1 MSEQTARS
9 QTSPARSWLAR
20 LVRSLVLLLLV
31 GIFAAGYVFL
41 WPKFEAFQAHQA
53 DIEKNL
59 ASLAKADQALAND
72 VSALIDNKLKKSE
85 EATFAAL
92 QSAVTRLSAE
102 FNAIRD
108 IEQRAAAKLNET
120 NHLLYRMSKTDQS
133 AWRRAEATFNIRLA
147 SQRLQFAHDVSG
159 ALMLLSQADVLLK
172 SDSGDNVS
180 AIRSAIALDRAQLKT
195 LEKLDMVGLMG
206 RLSALDRQIQ
216 TLDLTALTSSVLS
229 RESEAFTKGD
239 ARKRPAEINVPLTL
253 WEKALDTLA
262 SYFVITELE
271 SLDQKP
277 RTSDWYRFALLS
289 TKLNIEQ
296 ARVALLLRDSESF
309 TDSLARATTVLA
321 DIPSSSDDPAL
332 LILIEELADLASVRL
347 NPELPELE
355 TLKLINDEGDGG
367 VSENYVGSA
376 KIVTVPLGAR
386 PSVADGSASAIQRKS
401 EGGAMENPNALST
414 VDSGEQTAAGTPK

>member
-9 QTSPARSWLAR
+9 KTAPARSWLTR

-59 ASLAKADQALAND
+59 ASLAKANQALAND
-72 VSALIDNKLKKSE
+72 VSALIDNKLNKSE

-133 AWRRAEATFNIRLA
+133 AWRRSEATFNIRLA

-180 AIRSAIALDRAQLKT
+180 AIRSAIAFDRAQLKT

-216 TLDLTALTSSVLS
+216 TLDLTALTSSVIS
-229 RESEAFTKGD
+229 RESDTHTKGD
-239 ARKRPAEINVPLTL
+239 ARQRPAEINVPLTL
-253 WEKALDTLA
+253 WEKALNTLA

-321 DIPSSSDDPAL
+321 DIPSSNDDPAL
-332 LILIEELADLASVRL
+332 LILIEELADLASVSL

-355 TLKLINDEGDGG
+355 TLKLINDQGNGD

-376 KIVTVPLGAR
+376 EIVTAPLGVR
-386 PSVADGSASAIQRKS
+386 PSVADGSASAIQRQS
-401 EGGAMENPNALST
+401 EGGAMENSNALSA